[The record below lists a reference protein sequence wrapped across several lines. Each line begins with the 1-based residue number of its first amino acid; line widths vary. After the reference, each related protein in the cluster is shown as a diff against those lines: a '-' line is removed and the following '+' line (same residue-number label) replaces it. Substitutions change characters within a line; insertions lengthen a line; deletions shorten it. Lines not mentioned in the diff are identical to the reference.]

1 MPDWLD
7 ITLATVLAEEN
18 AVWLT
23 AAGWIA
29 TLLLLLAVV
38 AILRSYERG
47 RRSGITQAAATPPQP
62 APQAAATAPRQ
73 SRNAAPAPRPR
84 PAPVQAAPAS
94 PPPAGLSQERAPGPA
109 HGAVSESRPP
119 PSLVVPP
126 EGRKIFEPPTDRV
139 AAAARD
145 LANVVDLASRRPIT
159 ENRRPPAVPPG
170 QSGIRR
176 STDNLMRI
184 RGIGPLIEQRL
195 TALGVTRLHQIASWD
210 AAEVERI
217 EAALGLNGR
226 VVREQWVEQAR
237 ILAGGGETE
246 FSRRID
252 RETRYMPE
260 R

>member
-1 MPDWLD
+1 
-7 ITLATVLAEEN
+7 
-18 AVWLT
+18 
-23 AAGWIA
+23 
-29 TLLLLLAVV
+29 
-38 AILRSYERG
+38 
-47 RRSGITQAAATPPQP
+47 
-62 APQAAATAPRQ
+62 
-73 SRNAAPAPRPR
+73 
-84 PAPVQAAPAS
+84 
-94 PPPAGLSQERAPGPA
+94 
-109 HGAVSESRPP
+109 
-119 PSLVVPP
+119 
-126 EGRKIFEPPTDRV
+126 
-139 AAAARD
+139 
-145 LANVVDLASRRPIT
+145 
-159 ENRRPPAVPPG
+159 
-170 QSGIRR
+170 
-176 STDNLMRI
+176 MRI